1 MMFVSLEESVINKYF
16 CINNLRPLSFTNNGL
31 CTIRQYRY
39 VDEVSNLRNHTYKPF
54 SRMPLTHI
62 S

>member
-31 CTIRQYRY
+31 MSVAVCRRG
-39 VDEVSNLRNHTYKPF
+39 NLRNHTYKPF
-54 SRMPLTHI
+54 SKCL
-62 S
+62 